1 MKLSISSIAFTF
13 SLVISFH
20 AAIFSQS
27 SEFQYAETKQLV
39 ALVSDAA
46 KLIEEKGEDSFE
58 ELSMDNSKWRHD
70 EIYIF
75 VLDFEGVAKVHINED
90 MIGKSQ
96 NDLLD
101 VNGKPFIRWF
111 IYEVIDDDGGWSH
124 YLWVKPGHIFP
135 TWKTAY
141 IKSAL
146 APSGNKYVVGCG
158 LYNMKMEETFVVDQ
172 VNDAVDLIK
181 REKEEA
187 FDVLRDKKS
196 EFIFR
201 STYVFV
207 YDCIGTLLVMP
218 PFPNL
223 EGTNMYNYTDASGN
237 YLFREFLKVLG
248 KGDSGWVE
256 YSWPK
261 PTEYEPSKTRSY
273 IQRIRVED
281 HSYIVGGVLYSD

>member
-1 MKLSISSIAFTF
+1 MKINMSSMAFTLLILF
-13 SLVISFH
+13 SFG
-20 AAIFSQS
+20 ADIFPQS
-27 SEFQYAETKQLV
+27 SEYKYAETKH
-39 ALVSDAA
+39 LVSLVNDAV
-46 KLIEEKGEDSFE
+46 KLIEEKGEDAFE
-58 ELSMDNSKWRHD
+58 ELSTENSKWRHD
-70 EIYIF
+70 EVYIF
-75 VLDFEGVAKVHINED
+75 VLDFEGVVIVHVDDD
-90 MIGKSQ
+90 MIGESQ

-111 IYEVIDDDGGWSH
+111 IYEVIDDEGGWSH

-141 IKSAL
+141 IKSAE

-158 LYNMKMEETFVVDQ
+158 LYNMKMEESFIIDQ
-172 VNDAVDLIK
+172 VNDAVELIK
-181 REKEEA
+181 REKEKA
-187 FDVLRDKKS
+187 FDILRNIKS
-196 EFIFR
+196 EFIFK

-273 IQRIRVED
+273 IQKIQVGD
-281 HSYIVGGVLYSD
+281 QSYIVGGVLYSD